1 MGQRQGLQRQGPL
14 STPRLCPCHLGQ
26 GLPRSVPFLLSPTPS
41 SLTFFSDERYPPPPS
56 ASSSRDYL
64 PPRGPPATASP
75 LTPIPPPS
83 PGLPLGGG
91 GGVGPR
97 GQSQSYPRIRPRSM
111 SPRRPL
117 PPPSSSYVPLPDP
130 PLRRSRLDY
139 QDYYPP
145 FRRGP
150 LPPSAVSPT
159 DRISSP
165 HRNLGGPGDYYR
177 GMGLRR

>member
-1 MGQRQGLQRQGPL
+1 VVR
-14 STPRLCPCHLGQ
+14 
-26 GLPRSVPFLLSPTPS
+26 FS
-41 SLTFFSDERYPPPPS
+41 SSFIQFHLTFFFSDDRYPPVPPPT
-56 ASSSRDYL
+56 SSSRDYL
-64 PPRGPPATASP
+64 PLRGPPATVSP
-75 LTPIPPPS
+75 LAPIPPPLPS
-83 PGLPLGGG
+83 PGLSLGG

-97 GQSQSYPRIRPRSM
+97 GQSQSYARVRPRSM

-117 PPPSSSYVPLPDP
+117 PPPSSSYIPLPDP

-150 LPPSAVSPT
+150 PPASAVSPT

-177 GMGLRR
+177 GMGPRR